1 MPNPLTRPWT
11 RRTWLAGLAALAL
24 APALPR
30 TATADRQAEP
40 VTVFAAASLKDAMDE
55 IAELYRTAGGSV
67 QISFA
72 GSSTL
77 ARQIQHGAPA
87 HVFVSAN
94 AGWMDAL
101 QRDGLIEPASRVDLL
116 TNRLVLIA
124 AAAADGPTDPEPVER
139 LDLAGILGEGR
150 LAMALIDA
158 VPAGLYGRAALQ
170 SLGLWDAVRDR
181 IAQADNVRA
190 ALMLVAMQEAPLGI
204 VYATDALADP
214 RVRIVASFAAGSHP
228 PIRYPAAIV
237 AGTPARS
244 AQAFLDFLRGPEA
257 GAVFLRHGFGLAGA
271 QP

>member
-11 RRTWLAGLAALAL
+11 RRIWLAGLAALAL

-55 IAELYRTAGGSV
+55 IADLYRAAGGSV

-87 HVFVSAN
+87 QVFVSAN
-94 AGWMDAL
+94 AGWMDEL
-101 QRDGLIEPASRVDLL
+101 QRDGLIETTSRVDLL
-116 TNRLVLIA
+116 SNRLVLIA
-124 AAAADGPTDPEPVER
+124 AAGASIDPVP
-139 LDLAGILGEGR
+139 LQQFDLAGFLGEGR

-170 SLGLWDAVRDR
+170 SLGFWDAVRDR

-214 RVRIVASFAAGSHP
+214 RVRIVASFPAESHP
-228 PIRYPAAIV
+228 PIRYPAALI
-237 AGTPARS
+237 AGGPARS
-244 AQAFLDFLRGPEA
+244 AQAFLDFLRSAEA
-257 GAVFLRHGFGLAGA
+257 DAVFLRFGFGLVEA